1 MRAERQGDAKAYG
14 QMLAEIAQS
23 LRTGIPG
30 RLRRLGLDPQETED
44 VVQEIL
50 IGLHDKRHTWD
61 EERPFKPWLA
71 GIVHYKLVDAV
82 RRSSRERA
90 HKANVSLDE
99 LADIIGDTSSDP
111 GRALDV
117 EKKLAALPSQQHDV
131 VNALAIE
138 GDTVRQAAQKLKR
151 SEASIRVTFNRAL
164 ARLFDTARSGKG

>member
-61 EERPFKPWLA
+61 EERPFKPWLS

-82 RRSSRERA
+82 RRTSRERA

-99 LADIIGDTSSDP
+99 LAEIIGTSSDP
-111 GRALDV
+111 SRVMDV
-117 EKKLAALPSQQHDV
+117 ERKLADLPSQQQDV

-138 GDTVRQAAQKLKR
+138 GDTVRQAAKKLNR